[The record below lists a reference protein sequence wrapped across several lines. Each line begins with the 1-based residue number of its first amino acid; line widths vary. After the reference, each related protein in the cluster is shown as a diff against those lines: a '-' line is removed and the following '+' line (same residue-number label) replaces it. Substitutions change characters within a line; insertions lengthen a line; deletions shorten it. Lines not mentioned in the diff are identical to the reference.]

1 MLLRDPQTLSS
12 ALAVLGTLQPRAFGS
27 LKMHRD
33 LGLSLYRDS
42 SLTTR
47 TIQQS

>member
-12 ALAVLGTLQPRAFGS
+12 ALAVLGMLQPRAFGP

-33 LGLSLYRDS
+33 LGLISYH
-42 SLTTR
+42 
-47 TIQQS
+47 